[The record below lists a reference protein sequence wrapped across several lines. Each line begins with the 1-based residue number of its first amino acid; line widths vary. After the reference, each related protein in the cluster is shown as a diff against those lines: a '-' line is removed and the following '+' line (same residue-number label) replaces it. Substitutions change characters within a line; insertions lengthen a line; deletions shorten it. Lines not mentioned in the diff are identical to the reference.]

1 MVDVGEPGAA
11 KEEGLMEEGEEE
23 AVAVVVG
30 KEEEEEEEDME
41 PRGKGVYFSCSSGW

>member
-1 MVDVGEPGAA
+1 MVEVDGPGAA

-23 AVAVVVG
+23 AVAVVVD
-30 KEEEEEEEDME
+30 KEEEEEEDME